1 MDILD
6 YATRIKRL
14 INFIIDTL
22 LIIAVWFSTIP
33 MIIKWLYETGLINWI
48 DGKIYDLNFTIIPYI
63 LFYYL
68 ILEGFFK
75 TSIGKLITRTKII
88 RMNGDKIKF
97 SDAVIRT
104 IFRFIPLEQLS
115 YLSSFPVGWHDSISN
130 TRVVNM
136 NSKKF

>member
-14 INFIIDTL
+14 INFMIDTL
-22 LIIAVWFSTIP
+22 IIIIIWFATIS
-33 MIIKWLYETGLINWI
+33 MIIKWLYDTGLINWI
-48 DGKIYDLNFTIIPYI
+48 EGKTYDLNFTIIPYI

-130 TRVVNM
+130 TRVINT
-136 NSKKF
+136 NSKKS